1 MLLLDIG
8 NSRLKW
14 AQVREGRLHFGDAI
28 AHGGDAAAA
37 IAGIPLPRV
46 DAVWAAQVLGPAP
59 EAALTAAV
67 QARWGI
73 TPRLARS
80 SARLG
85 TLVNAYA
92 EPERLGVDRWLA
104 LLALHREAPGAFAV
118 ASAGTALTLDRVA
131 DGGRHLG
138 GIIAPGLHTAQQ
150 ATLGAT
156 RFATRDLPPA
166 YTDGLGCDTETAV
179 RQGALLAC
187 VGALERG
194 CAGLPGTARRVL
206 TGGDAATLLPLLPG
220 WQHRPHL
227 VLEGLLAM
235 AHATA

>member
-14 AQVREGRLHFGDAI
+14 AEVRDGRLHYGDAL
-28 AHGGDAAAA
+28 AHGGDAAAT
-37 IAGIPLPRV
+37 ITRIPLPSV
-46 DAVWAAQVLGPAP
+46 DAVWAAQVLGPAQ
-59 EAALTAAV
+59 ETALVAAV
-67 QARWGI
+67 RARWGLA
-73 TPRLARS
+73 PRLARS

-85 TLVNAYA
+85 ALVNAYA

-104 LLALHREAPGAFAV
+104 LVALQREAPGAFAV
-118 ASAGTALTLDRVA
+118 ASAGTALTLDVVA
-131 DGGRHLG
+131 DGGQHRG
-138 GIIAPGLHTAQQ
+138 GFIAPGLHTAQQ

-156 RFATRDLPPA
+156 RFATRDLRQP
-166 YTDGLGCDTETAV
+166 YGDGLGRDTESCV

-194 CAGLPGTARRVL
+194 SAGLPPTARRVL

-220 WQHRPHL
+220 WQERPHL

>member
-14 AQVREGRLHFGDAI
+14 AEVREGQLHFGAAI
-28 AHGGDAAAA
+28 AHGGDAAAC
-37 IAGIPLPRV
+37 IAGLPPLRV
-46 DAVWAAQVLGPAP
+46 DAVWVAQVLGPAQ
-59 EAALTAAV
+59 EAALIVAV
-67 QARWGI
+67 QARWGV

-85 TLVNAYA
+85 TLINAYA
-92 EPERLGVDRWLA
+92 EPQRLGVDRWLA

-131 DGGRHLG
+131 DGGQHLG

-156 RFATRDLPPA
+156 RFATRDLASA
-166 YTDGLGCDTETAV
+166 YTDGLGRDTEAAV

-194 CAGLPGTARRVL
+194 CAGLPEGARRVL

-235 AHATA
+235 THATA